1 MTTDDDARARAL
13 EENRRRSKVMEEA
26 QRHGPPAPRNLER
39 EAALDLVASIFVRA
53 ERRMAALEV
62 PEDDLE

>member
-26 QRHGPPAPRNLER
+26 QRHGPPARGHG
-39 EAALDLVASIFVRA
+39 LVTDWSQQNVT
-53 ERRMAALEV
+53 EGHDDGEV
-62 PEDDLE
+62 GE